1 MLHNSGAEF
10 LSRPS
15 PGRVRTLKINLLS
28 PGKLS
33 FQSDNFPAP
42 GQALSGT
49 GQCRSQSDYHAGPS
63 SHRYSQVSLLK
74 MLRVFA
80 IVLFVSSSNLE
91 RNYYAISDLPG
102 TYQDLQ
108 EDYDNLPE
116 LEDSGSLRERRSSFY
131 RFLLKI

>member
-1 MLHNSGAEF
+1 
-10 LSRPS
+10 
-15 PGRVRTLKINLLS
+15 
-28 PGKLS
+28 
-33 FQSDNFPAP
+33 
-42 GQALSGT
+42 
-49 GQCRSQSDYHAGPS
+49 
-63 SHRYSQVSLLK
+63 

-108 EDYDNLPE
+108 EDYDDLP
-116 LEDSGSLRERRSSFY
+116 EDSGSLRERRSSFY

>member
-10 LSRPS
+10 LSRP
-15 PGRVRTLKINLLS
+15 PLGRVRTLKINLLS

-108 EDYDNLPE
+108 EDYDDLP
-116 LEDSGSLRERRSSFY
+116 EDSGSLRERRSSFY